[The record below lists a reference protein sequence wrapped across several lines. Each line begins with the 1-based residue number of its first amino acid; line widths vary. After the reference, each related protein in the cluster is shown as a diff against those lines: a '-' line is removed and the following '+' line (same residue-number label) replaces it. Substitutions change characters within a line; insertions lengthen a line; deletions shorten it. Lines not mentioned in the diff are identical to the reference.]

1 MTCDHCN
8 KEFEFLEERKDPYIY
23 EVYDETR
30 YILVCEE
37 CYNSRH
43 EEV

>member
-1 MTCDHCN
+1 MICDYCDKDLEN
-8 KEFEFLEERKDPYIY
+8 VEERKDPYIY
-23 EVYDETR
+23 EVYDEVK